1 MKLLFAT
8 AGAVAI
14 SLIGLTTAQAY
25 PGRQTNPSLTAG
37 PGAGTLQAID
47 ISSAKKKKKKSM
59 RAAGR
64 AGASKAGTGG
74 GAGGESGSGSA
85 ARGAQGRGPTR

>member
-8 AGAVAI
+8 AAAVAVSI
-14 SLIGLTTAQAY
+14 VGLTTAQAY
-25 PGRQTNPSLTAG
+25 PGCTANPSLTAG
-37 PGAGTLQAID
+37 VDAGTLQAID
-47 ISSAKKKKKKSM
+47 VSSATKKKKSM
-59 RAAGR
+59 RRAGR

-85 ARGAQGRGPTR
+85 ARGAQGRSPTR

>member
-8 AGAVAI
+8 AAAVLV
-14 SLIGLTTAQAY
+14 SLIGLTSAQANSSH
-25 PGRQTNPSLTAG
+25 QTNPSLTVG

-47 ISSAKKKKKKSM
+47 LTSAKKKKKKSM
-59 RAAGR
+59 RGAGR
-64 AGASKAGTGG
+64 AGTSKAGTGG